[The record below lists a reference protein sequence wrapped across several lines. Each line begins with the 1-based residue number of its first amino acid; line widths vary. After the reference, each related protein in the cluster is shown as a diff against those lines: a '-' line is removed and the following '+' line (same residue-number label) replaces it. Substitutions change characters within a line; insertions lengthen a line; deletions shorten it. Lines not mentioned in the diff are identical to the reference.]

1 MMTSHSHSQNP
12 KEAPLS
18 RSCPQV
24 AKAVNNATEHSLVL
38 IDEFGKGTN
47 SVRRREENEAK
58 ERGWRKTRDGS
69 RRLSSRKEGGRE
81 ARAGTEGHKPWPCPL
96 TSAL

>member
-47 SVRRREENEAK
+47 SVRRRRRRRK
-58 ERGWRKTRDGS
+58 MKLRRGD
-69 RRLSSRKEGGRE
+69 GGR
-81 ARAGTEGHKPWPCPL
+81 RGMGVGD
-96 TSAL
+96 